1 MNIPNTI
8 NIYCLLYRAGDKSTE
23 CQSIEDVF
31 CPDLLKVLIEFY
43 VVNTALSRGRVE
55 AIDCGGILKEMV
67 L

>member
-8 NIYCLLYRAGDKSTE
+8 NIYYLLYRAGDKSTE

-31 CPDLLKVLIEFY
+31 VEVLIEFY
-43 VVNTALSRGRVE
+43 VVNTALSRRRVE